1 VALID
6 DFIPALAFASMLA
19 SEENL
24 SDVPYA
30 TARADMDKLL
40 DSAVKKAIRQNP
52 AQAENALFAVCAF
65 ADEVI
70 VGSNWQGRGQWLRHK
85 LQQERFNT
93 ANAGKEFYERLSGLC
108 GGIPEA
114 AGQAGDSES
123 PFPEPDDAGRD
134 ALEVYAAC
142 LTLGFKGKF
151 FGDQG
156 RVEIDR
162 LTRSNLDQLHLD
174 RSLLVGRMFPEV
186 YDAPIDVPKK
196 SGLAPGL
203 QALVLFGVPALI
215 AIGIYFMYSSM
226 LSALTKNL
234 MQAI

>member
-1 VALID
+1 MALID

-19 SEENL
+19 SEDNL
-24 SDVPYA
+24 SDVDYA

-40 DSAVKKAIRQNP
+40 EGALEKALRENP

-70 VGSNWQGRGQWLRHK
+70 VGSSWQGRGQWLRHK

-93 ANAGKEFYERLSGLC
+93 ANAGKEFYERLSSLC
-108 GGIPEA
+108 GGIPEG
-114 AGQAGDSES
+114 AGEAGGSES
-123 PFPEPDDAGRD
+123 PPSEPEDAGRD

-151 FGDQG
+151 FGEQG

-174 RSLLVGRMFPEV
+174 RSLLVGRIFPEV
-186 YDAPIDVPKK
+186 YDAPIDVPEK

-215 AIGIYFMYSSM
+215 AIGIYFIYSSM
-226 LSALTKNL
+226 LSAVTKNL